1 MAQISSSDPRLSA
14 LIRVLFP
21 RELSMYDLVIKNG
34 RIVSS
39 WATYQADV
47 AIQGNQIAAIGQ
59 RLVGKQE
66 IDATGKFVTPGA
78 IDVHVHMQMPLPSGV
93 TSADDFFTGTRAAAF
108 GGTTTIIDFV
118 AANPEETLLQALAT
132 RQAEA
137 NGRSVIDYALH
148 MTITPTDIAKL
159 DQVPEVYAA
168 GCTSFKLYMAY
179 GFRLDDGQLLQA
191 LQAIYAVNGLPV
203 VHAENWDVICT
214 LIEQNLKNGR
224 TSPHWHPRSRPAL
237 MEGEAVGRV
246 IALAELVNTRLHI
259 FHVSC
264 AAVVER
270 IVAAR
275 LRGLPIT
282 GETCPQYL
290 FLTDAVYDQPGLLG
304 ALPVCAPPLR
314 PQADQDTLWQA
325 LAHDH
330 LQLVCTD
337 HCPFVSDDKVRGLH
351 NFSQIP
357 GGVPS
362 IEMRFSAVYQG
373 VRRGLFPL
381 ERWVDVCCTT
391 PARLFGLS
399 HKGAIAVGYDAD
411 IVIFDPNKTVT
422 LSTNT
427 LHEQVDWTP
436 YEGMELVGWPVI
448 TLSRG
453 QVVVQDG
460 EFKGQAGNGRFIHR
474 TQ

>member
-1 MAQISSSDPRLSA
+1 MT
-14 LIRVLFP
+14 
-21 RELSMYDLVIKNG
+21 MYDLVIKNG
-34 RIVSS
+34 RILSAS
-39 WATYQADV
+39 TSYQADV
-47 AIQGNQIAAIGQ
+47 AVQGEQIVAIGHG
-59 RLVGKQE
+59 LVGKQS

-78 IDVHVHMQMPLPSGV
+78 VDVHVHMQMPLPSGV
-93 TSADDFFTGTRAAAF
+93 ISADDFFTGTRAAAF

-118 AANPEETLLQALAT
+118 AAAPQETLLQALVA

-148 MTITPTDIAKL
+148 MTITPTDIPKL
-159 DQVPEVYAA
+159 DQIPQAYAA

-179 GFRLDDGQLLQA
+179 GFRLDDSQLLQA
-191 LQAIYAVNGLPV
+191 LQAIRAVNGLPV

-237 MEGEAVGRV
+237 MEGEAAGRA
-246 IALAELVNTRLHI
+246 IALAELADTRLHI

-264 AAVVER
+264 EAVVER

-275 LRGLPIT
+275 QRGLPIT

-290 FLTDAVYDQPGLLG
+290 YLTDAVYDQPGLLG

-314 PQADQDTLWQA
+314 PQADQDALWQA
-325 LAHDH
+325 LAHNH

-337 HCPFVSDDKVRGLH
+337 HCPFVSADKAQGLH

-373 VRRGLFPL
+373 VQRGLFSL
-381 ERWVDVCCTT
+381 ERWIDLCCTT

-399 HKGAIAVGYDAD
+399 RKGAIAVGYDAD
-411 IVIFDPNKTVT
+411 MVIFDPDRRVT
-422 LSTNT
+422 LSTHT

-436 YEGMELVGWPVI
+436 YDGLELVGWPVA

-460 EFKGQAGNGRFIHR
+460 EFRGQAGNGRFIHR